1 MVALSR
7 SKPNKRSV
15 LRFSLLTATLFFAGV
30 SEARV
35 HALVVGIDKYQH
47 LPPLA
52 GAVNDARDIAGA
64 LQGIAD
70 SKVTVLLNDDADYAN
85 IRQHWFSMLDRADRG
100 DTVVF
105 SYAGHGSRVPERVA
119 GSEADGKDD
128 VFVLAGFDPNQ
139 VKLHE
144 LIRDNQL
151 FEWFKAAEGKGIQL
165 LFVADSCHSGTMT
178 RAADARLGLRQTRQ
192 VNIDFEA
199 GLAEDMTVE
208 LAANVAQIGR
218 SDLPFLTFLSA
229 GLETQQIPE
238 VTIKSV
244 NGDAK
249 TRGALSFVLAR
260 ALEGEADS
268 DGDKILTR
276 EELRHYVIEN
286 VHVLS
291 ERQQTPDLSPLAQPK
306 QPVLTLTAKSTPLP
320 QIEPEQRYTVFVEGA
335 DAEQKKGMLAA
346 LPSLSWVTDV
356 GAADFYWD
364 EPSGELL
371 STAGDLLATG
381 LSLSKPQDAQARLR
395 GVFEK
400 RSAMQVLHRASR
412 PKLLKTSLQPDAVS
426 HAKGQLVEPSFHGQ
440 HGEYLLVLNLAGDGT
455 VQLVYPLSAYGDP
468 LRHGYRPWSLALQ
481 VTDPL
486 GEDHLVAL
494 AFKEPQP
501 ELLLAL
507 ELLNGTRAP
516 LKILAL
522 LEPYLSARTVE
533 VGLLGMFSRP

>member
-1 MVALSR
+1 MVAWNR
-7 SKPNKRSV
+7 SKPNKRGV
-15 LRFSLLTATLFFAGV
+15 LRLSLLAGVLLFAGAT
-30 SEARV
+30 EARV

-64 LQGIAD
+64 LQAIAD
-70 SKVTVLLNDDADYAN
+70 SKVTMLLNDDADYAT
-85 IRQHWFSMLDRADRG
+85 IRQHWFAMLDRADRG

-105 SYAGHGSRVPERVA
+105 SYAGHGSRVPEQVL

-139 VKLHE
+139 AKSPE

-151 FEWFKAAEGKGIQL
+151 FEWFKAAEGRGVQL

-178 RAADARLGLRQTRQ
+178 RAVDARLGFRQTRQ

-208 LAANVAQIGR
+208 LAADVAQFGR
-218 SDLPFLTFLSA
+218 SDLPYLTFLSA

-244 NGDAK
+244 NGNTN

-268 DGDKILTR
+268 DGDKVLTR
-276 EELRHYVIEN
+276 EELRHYVIAN
-286 VHVLS
+286 VQVLS
-291 ERQQTPDLSPLAQPK
+291 ERQQTPELSPLAQPK
-306 QPVLTLTAKSTPLP
+306 QPVLTLTEKSTPLP
-320 QIEPEQRYTVFVEGA
+320 VIVPEQRYAVFVEGV
-335 DAEQKKGMLAA
+335 DSEQKKAMLAA
-346 LPSLSWVTDV
+346 LPSLSWAADV
-356 GAADFYWD
+356 GAAEFYWD

-381 LSLSKPQDAQARLR
+381 LSLSKPLDAQARLR
-395 GVFEK
+395 GVFDK
-400 RSAMQVLHRASR
+400 RSAMQVLHLASR
-412 PKLLKTSLQPDAVS
+412 PKMLKTSLQPGAVS
-426 HAKGQLVEPSFHGQ
+426 QAKGQLVEPTFHGQ

-455 VQLVYPLSAYGDP
+455 VQLVYPLSEYGDP
-468 LRHGYRPWSLALQ
+468 LRHGLRPWSLALQ
-481 VTDPL
+481 VADPL
-486 GEDHLVAL
+486 GEDHMVAL

-507 ELLNGTRAP
+507 ELLNGTRSP
-516 LKILAL
+516 LQVAAL
-522 LEPYLSARTVE
+522 LMPYLKARTVE

>member
-105 SYAGHGSRVPERVA
+105 SYAGHGSRVPEQVA

-128 VFVLAGFDPNQ
+128 VFVLAGFDPN
-139 VKLHE
+139 KANSSE

-178 RAADARLGLRQTRQ
+178 RAADVRLGLRQTRQ

>member
-1 MVALSR
+1 MAALNR
-7 SKPNKRSV
+7 PKSKKRSV
-15 LRFSLLTATLFFAGV
+15 LRLSLLAGTLLFAGV

-35 HALVVGIDKYQH
+35 RALVVGIDKYQH

-70 SKVTVLLNDDADYAN
+70 SKVTVLLNDDAGYVN
-85 IRQHWFSMLDRADRG
+85 IRQHWFAMLDRAVKG

-105 SYAGHGSRVPERVA
+105 SYAGHGSRVPEQVT
-119 GSEADGKDD
+119 GSEADGQDD

-139 VKLHE
+139 ANSSE

-178 RAADARLGLRQTRQ
+178 RAADTRLGLRQTRQ

-208 LAANVAQIGR
+208 LALDVAQLAR
-218 SDLPFLTFLSA
+218 SDLPYLTFLSA
-229 GLETQQIPE
+229 GLESQQIPE

-244 NGDAK
+244 NGNAK

-276 EELRHYVIEN
+276 EELRHYVVEN

-291 ERQQTPDLSPLAQPK
+291 ERQQTPELSPLAQPK

-320 QIEPEQRYTVFVEGA
+320 VIEPEQRYAVFIEGIGV
-335 DAEQKKGMLAA
+335 DEKKAMSAA
-346 LPSLSWVTDV
+346 LPSLIWATDV

-381 LSLSKPQDAQARLR
+381 LSLSKPLHAQARLR
-395 GVFEK
+395 GVFDK
-400 RSAMQVLHRASR
+400 RSAMQVLHRSSR

-426 HAKGQLVEPSFHGQ
+426 HAKGQLIEPSFHGQ

-468 LRHGYRPWSLALQ
+468 LRHGFRPWSLALQ
-481 VTDPL
+481 VADPL
-486 GEDHLVAL
+486 GEDHMVAL

-507 ELLNGTRAP
+507 ELLNGTRAA
-516 LKILAL
+516 LKVVAL
-522 LEPYLSARTVE
+522 LKPHLKARTVE

>member
-1 MVALSR
+1 MVLLNR
-7 SKPNKRSV
+7 SKLNKRSV
-15 LRFSLLTATLFFAGV
+15 LRLSLLAGTLLFAGV

-70 SKVTVLLNDDADYAN
+70 SKVTMLLNDDAGYTN
-85 IRQHWFSMLDRADRG
+85 IRQHWFAMLDRADRG

-105 SYAGHGSRVPERVA
+105 SYAGHGSRVPELVT

-139 VKLHE
+139 AKSHE

-151 FEWFKAAEGKGIQL
+151 FEWFKAAEGKGVQL

-178 RAADARLGLRQTRQ
+178 RAADMRLGLRQTRQ

-208 LAANVAQIGR
+208 LAASVAQLGR
-218 SDLPFLTFLSA
+218 ADLPYLTFLSA

-238 VTIKSV
+238 VTIKSI
-244 NGDAK
+244 NGSAK

-268 DGDKILTR
+268 DGDKVLTR

-291 ERQQTPDLSPLAQPK
+291 ERQQTPELSPVAQPK

-320 QIEPEQRYTVFVEGA
+320 EIEPEQRYAVFVEGIDTNEKEA
-335 DAEQKKGMLAA
+335 MSIA
-346 LPSLSWVTDV
+346 LPALTWATDV
-356 GAADFYWD
+356 KAADFYWD
-364 EPSGELL
+364 EPAGELL

-381 LSLSKPQDAQARLR
+381 LSLSKPLHAQARLR
-395 GVFEK
+395 GVFDK
-400 RSAMQVLHRASR
+400 RSAIQVLHRSSR

-426 HAKGQLVEPSFHGQ
+426 HAKGQLVEPSFRGQ

-455 VQLVYPLSAYGDP
+455 VQLVYPLSEYGDP
-468 LRHGYRPWSLALQ
+468 LRHGFRPWSLALQ
-481 VTDPL
+481 VADPL
-486 GEDHLVAL
+486 GEDHMVAL

-516 LKILAL
+516 LKVVAL
-522 LEPYLSARTVE
+522 LEPHLKARVVE